1 MITSFSLPDKLLA
14 FTRCN
19 LKIDR
24 YVRIMLPMRKKVL
37 PKKSLSQKLS
47 QSKRSNLWLLSRLD
61 YLWTTFFSDVEQSN
75 PVFISFGRYS
85 RLRLGSIRLE
95 KTTNKSYITLSGMFK
110 DESIP
115 QEVIDH
121 TIAHELC
128 HYAHGF
134 SSPKP
139 RLHKYPHY
147 GGIINKELRSR
158 GLENLIKSY
167 ALWLKTYRRTL

>member
-1 MITSFSLPDKLLA
+1 
-14 FTRCN
+14 
-19 LKIDR
+19 
-24 YVRIMLPMRKKVL
+24 MLPMRKKVL
-37 PKKSLSQKLS
+37 PKKPLSQKLS
-47 QSKRSNLWLLSRLD
+47 QSKRNNSWLLNRLD
-61 YLWTTFFSDVEQSN
+61 YLWTTYFSDVEQSN

-85 RLRLGSIRLE
+85 KLRLGSIRLE
-95 KTTNKSYITLSGMFK
+95 KTTNERSSPPGKTYITISGMFK

-139 RLHKYPHY
+139 KLHKYPHY

-167 ALWLKTYRRTL
+167 SLWLKSYRRTL